1 MKTVSILYFTG
12 TGNSLYA
19 AEYLGEQ
26 LVKYN
31 YSVEVKNIS
40 DVESMD
46 TLKHRDI
53 LFFVYPI
60 YGSTMPSQMRSFIKS
75 LPESNG
81 QRVGVIAT
89 QLAFSGDGSS
99 ILYSTF
105 KKKGYIQKWGYQ
117 VNMPNNLSFRGSP
130 FFQSAD
136 YEVHEKRHL
145 KRVRKKLE
153 SVVDRVLIDRK
164 RVWDSTIFHKLL
176 AMSQRPLYKKY
187 AIKSY
192 QESFSVNK
200 NCIGCKKCINNCP
213 AGVITWK
220 DGVEFTHTESCQVC
234 LRCLNFCPTSAI
246 LHKGA
251 VREPLYKGP
260 TKEIYKRLF
269 S

>member
-1 MKTVSILYFTG
+1 MKTISILYFTG

-19 AEYLGEQ
+19 AEYLRIQ
-26 LVKYN
+26 LERFSF
-31 YSVEVKNIS
+31 SVEIKNIS
-40 DVESMD
+40 DVESID
-46 TLKHRDI
+46 TLKDRNI
-53 LFFVYPI
+53 LFFIYPI
-60 YGSTMPSQMRSFIKS
+60 YGSTMPTMMSAFIKA
-75 LPESNG
+75 LPESYG
-81 QRVGVIAT
+81 QSVGVIAT

-99 ILYSTF
+99 ILYSTL
-105 KKKGYIQKWGYQ
+105 KRKGYIQKWGYQ

-136 YEVHEKRHL
+136 YAVHEKKHL
-145 KRVRKKLE
+145 RKVRKKL
-153 SVVDRVLIDRK
+153 DRVVNSIISDRK
-164 RVWDSTIFHKLL
+164 RVGDNTIFHKIL

-192 QESFSVNK
+192 QSTFSVNN
-200 NCIGCKKCINNCP
+200 NCIGCKKCIRNCP

-220 DGVEFTHTESCQVC
+220 DGIEFTHTERCQVC
-234 LRCLNFCPTSAI
+234 LRCLNFCPVSAI

-260 TKEIYKRLF
+260 TQEIYKRLF